1 MKNTQFSLLCRFNTW
16 VDVVRIKWLNLRP
29 TTSIIFYDYNFEVFS
44 KIIIIVITIALH
56 DHYPWCHRQSG
67 IFILDL
73 VKNVRE
79 LMNTQTKDMRIQ
91 DAESRR
97 HIHKHH
103 SDSNDNSVK
112 LNRPIVRLI
121 TKGFTYIYVKILDK
135 SHMFPKT
142 SRIMKWLTM
151 FLL

>member
-1 MKNTQFSLLCRFNTW
+1 
-16 VDVVRIKWLNLRP
+16 
-29 TTSIIFYDYNFEVFS
+29 
-44 KIIIIVITIALH
+44 
-56 DHYPWCHRQSG
+56 
-67 IFILDL
+67 
-73 VKNVRE
+73 
-79 LMNTQTKDMRIQ
+79 MRIQ

-103 SDSNDNSVK
+103 SDSNDNSFK
-112 LNRPIVRLI
+112 LNRPIIQLI

-151 FLL
+151 FPLSKCTFTQCGNSRIFLPHRFYVKSISSNFEFGTIQSSKNCKNFYTLNIQSLWKRKMAVKLISRKIWEGEKSWISTLCIPN